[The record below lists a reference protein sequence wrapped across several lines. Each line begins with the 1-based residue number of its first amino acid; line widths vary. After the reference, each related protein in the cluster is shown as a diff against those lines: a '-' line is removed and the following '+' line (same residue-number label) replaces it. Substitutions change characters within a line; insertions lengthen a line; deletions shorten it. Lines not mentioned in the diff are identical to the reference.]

1 MAKAKQGLERGSE
14 RQHEMRGR
22 EQQSMRSG
30 MQAPLAPFSPFMMMN
45 RFAEE
50 MERMFDDLGFGRS
63 RLAHRLRPGMG
74 EMGYGMWS
82 PQIEIFERGSQFI
95 VRADLPGLTKDDMKV
110 EITDEA
116 LTIQGERKQEHE
128 EDREGWHRSECSY
141 GSFYRSIPLPEGIK
155 AEEAKA
161 NFRDGVLEISIPA
174 PQREGRRRQIDIS

>member
-1 MAKAKQGLERGSE
+1 
-14 RQHEMRGR
+14 
-22 EQQSMRSG
+22 
-30 MQAPLAPFSPFMMMN
+30 
-45 RFAEE
+45 
-50 MERMFDDLGFGRS
+50 
-63 RLAHRLRPGMG
+63 MG